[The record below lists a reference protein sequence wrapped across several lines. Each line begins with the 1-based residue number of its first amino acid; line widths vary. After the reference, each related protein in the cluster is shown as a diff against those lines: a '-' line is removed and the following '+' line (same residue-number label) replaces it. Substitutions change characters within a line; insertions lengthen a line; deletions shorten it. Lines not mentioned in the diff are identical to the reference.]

1 MMKLKLDAL
10 KVQSFVPLST
20 DHRSHL
26 LGGGDKGDNTQ
37 IPWSGGSG
45 GCCGGIIC
53 IDDAPK

>member
-26 LGGGDKGDNTQ
+26 LGGDDKGGNTKV
-37 IPWSGGSG
+37 IISGGTG
-45 GCCGGIIC
+45 GCCGGIFC
-53 IDDAPK
+53 VDDLPK